1 MKRFQ
6 ILNEEKEI
14 FELWGWKV
22 SYVPTFFLTML
33 HIISSI
39 KWENF

>member
-6 ILNEEKEI
+6 ILNEEKET

-22 SYVPTFFLTML
+22 SYVPTFFFF
-33 HIISSI
+33 
-39 KWENF
+39 NNVAYYQ